1 MYHIDIQLIINEKF
15 SPEIWKFEG
24 IFALNVLEFLKL
36 PPSALS
42 DESLVTYFLGEL
54 IKNAIFA
61 FHSGAFA
68 ERLGAGLQNLL
79 QRFDS
84 ARHLPKKEGYKRPSF
99 FVSHKSCGYCGTHGL
114 LLHIQEQSLQVLPF
128 RVVDAHGMIARLVEA
143 IQNADTTPTLGRSR
157 KKSQGKLLLIH
168 CL

>member
-1 MYHIDIQLIINEKF
+1 MYHIDIQLIKNEKF
-15 SPEIWKFEG
+15 FPKIWKFEG

-61 FHSGAFA
+61 LHFGAFA

-84 ARHLPKKEGYKRPSF
+84 ARHLSNKKKASPGVF
-99 FVSHKSCGYCGTHGL
+99 FLFHTNVAVIVAPTGRYSTYRS
-114 LLHIQEQSLQVLPF
+114 SPF
-128 RVVDAHGMIARLVEA
+128 RYSPSG
-143 IQNADTTPTLGRSR
+143 
-157 KKSQGKLLLIH
+157 
-168 CL
+168 